1 MSRVDVN
8 PSPGAASQRTAAQVF
23 AAAATSDIPMSLPS
37 PKIRTWHLQRKAV
50 VYIRQ
55 STPQQVLDHR
65 ESADRQYGLVHRA
78 AALGWSQGDVEVV
91 DEEQGRSGQTAE
103 GRPGFQY
110 LLAQISLDHVGVTFG
125 LEMSRLAWSCNDW

>member
-1 MSRVDVN
+1 MRRLDAT
-8 PSPGAASQRTAAQVF
+8 PSPNAPGRRAGTPDPTGAAS
-23 AAAATSDIPMSLPS
+23 SDIPMPLPS
-37 PKIRTWHLQRKAV
+37 PKIRAWHLQRKAV

-78 AALGWSQGDVEVV
+78 AALGWPQAGVEVV
-91 DEEQGRSGQTAE
+91 DEDQGRSGQTAE

-110 LLAQISLDHVGVTFG
+110 LLAEVG
-125 LEMSRLAWSCNDW
+125 L

>member
-1 MSRVDVN
+1 MRRVDTN
-8 PSPGAASQRTAAQVF
+8 PSPGATGQRTAAQVF
-23 AAAATSDIPMSLPS
+23 ATAATSDIPMSLPS

-50 VYIRQ
+50 DYIRQ

-78 AALGWSQGDVEVV
+78 AALGWPQAGVEVV
-91 DEEQGRSGQTAE
+91 DEDQGRSGQTAE

-110 LLAQISLDHVGVTFG
+110 LLAEVGLDHVGIIFG
-125 LEMSRLAWSCNDW
+125 LEMSRL